1 MEYYSAIKRNNI
13 LIYVT
18 INMNLENMLNE
29 IRQKNSNT
37 VQLHSYKL
45 PTIGKFIETEI
56 RIEFTGLLEGT
67 MENYR
72 LIGTKFLFRMRKFW
86 K

>member
-1 MEYYSAIKRNNI
+1 MEHYSAIKRNNI

-29 IRQKNSNT
+29 IRQKNSNI

-56 RIEFTGLLEGT
+56 RIEFTRSVGRDNGEISFNRNSFSLG
-67 MENYR
+67 
-72 LIGTKFLFRMRKFW
+72 
-86 K
+86 

>member
-29 IRQKNSNT
+29 IRQKNSNI

-56 RIEFTGLLEGT
+56 RIEFTRSVGRDNGEISFNRNRVSL
-67 MENYR
+67 
-72 LIGTKFLFRMRKFW
+72 
-86 K
+86 